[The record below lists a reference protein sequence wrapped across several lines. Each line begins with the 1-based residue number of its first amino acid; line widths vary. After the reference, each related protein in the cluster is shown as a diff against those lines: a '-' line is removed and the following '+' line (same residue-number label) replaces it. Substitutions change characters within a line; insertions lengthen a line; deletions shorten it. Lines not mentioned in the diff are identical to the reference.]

1 MERPEQ
7 RVVFSKKYDEKFVGI
22 VAKYQKK
29 HGLPTFKAA
38 IISLANQGLIAS
50 N

>member
-1 MERPEQ
+1 MERAEQ

-22 VAKYQKK
+22 VARYQKR

-38 IISLANQGLIAS
+38 IIALTNKGLGGL
-50 N
+50 